1 MARASLQKKLK
12 QIQKKIEKS
21 SKNYRNL
28 VSDKKVHTLVIDE
41 KEVYEQAI
49 KQLSLLFGVPENG
62 ELITKEFKPLLDKGI
77 PVLCQNFLTE
87 TKRVQKTTT
96 TVTIT
101 IFPEGG
107 NNFSA
112 TFVPNKKNTT
122 DIYKTTIR
130 RNIKQPAQK
139 AFLDAVQAKIKDLNK
154 GRGENN
160 QLKAAYSEKGGISFF
175 DIGHS
180 SETAVSVQRKNIA
193 ENELIKWSTKQKSPA
208 AQKMLQSLLS
218 ELQWSIDKK
227 DIKNTEVLTV
237 SLESGLENK
246 LRGSKEEKALAEQLE
261 KDLTTIIKTVGGW
274 PELDGSDS
282 YITKTKKRVLNNFT
296 KHNFKN
302 KNVKSNIKKQNIIQS
317 TGAPVTASVARKA
330 SFAKGGEVVNSGGA
344 VLKRGKQKTQ
354 NLFSI
359 MTLINQK
366 LPEQVRKNMGS
377 PRLENTTG
385 RFASSVKLTSVTTT
399 RRGFPSFGYTY
410 RKDPYQIFE
419 DGAMGKSPWADSHRD
434 PRQLI
439 DASIREIAAE
449 MAIGRFY
456 TRRE

>member
-12 QIQKKIEKS
+12 QIQKQIEKS

-139 AFLDAVQAKIKDLNK
+139 SFLDAVQAKINNLNK

-193 ENELIKWSTKQKSPA
+193 ENELIKWSTKQSPA
-208 AQKMLQSLLS
+208 AQKMLQALLS
-218 ELQWSIDKK
+218 ELQWSIHKK

-246 LRGSKEEKALAEQLE
+246 LRGSNEEKALAEQLE
-261 KDLTTIIKTVGGW
+261 KDLTAIIKTVGGW

-302 KNVKSNIKKQNIIQS
+302 KNVKSNIKKQDIIQS
-317 TGAPVTASVARKA
+317 TGEPVTASVARKA